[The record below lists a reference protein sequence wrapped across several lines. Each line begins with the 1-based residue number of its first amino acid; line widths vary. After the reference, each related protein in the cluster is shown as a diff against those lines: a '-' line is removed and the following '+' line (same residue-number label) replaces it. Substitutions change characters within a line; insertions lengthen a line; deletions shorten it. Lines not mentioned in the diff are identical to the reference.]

1 LLPSPLEGEGGERG
15 AIASASRVRGTFRSS
30 PLSRP
35 RSGSLRS
42 GTLSLKG
49 RGKARTPLRPK
60 QFSNSRAGL
69 PVFFERR
76 RVRRSPA
83 FFPREKCEG
92 NGAPRGAA
100 FVSRA
105 APSRDDA
112 GASRRSTDG
121 VVTAPGR
128 AFGEPSAS
136 SSALSRQFPSAGS
149 RASEL
154 RASARLSRQ
163 PAPGRGSLVSP
174 GGAPAPPGCAPCEGT
189 RAGAAPAPPR
199 ERL

>member
-1 LLPSPLEGEGGERG
+1 M
-15 AIASASRVRGTFRSS
+15 
-30 PLSRP
+30 
-35 RSGSLRS
+35 
-42 GTLSLKG
+42 
-49 RGKARTPLRPK
+49 
-60 QFSNSRAGL
+60 
-69 PVFFERR
+69 ERR
-76 RVRRSPA
+76 EA
-83 FFPREKCEG
+83 LHLFFVPRHLATTRAPL
-92 NGAPRGAA
+92 GAPPTA
-100 FVSRA
+100 FVA
-105 APSRDDA
+105 
-112 GASRRSTDG
+112 
-121 VVTAPGR
+121 APGR

-136 SSALSRQFPSAGS
+136 SSALQRQFPSAGC